1 MPGRLRMRRR
11 WWILAGVAAG
21 SLSGAELVDA
31 IVTSEKALSLL
42 TGLQMRLLAAFAVP
56 FVAGDPMRLAARLAR
71 KSCITGDDSPEQV
84 QLFVPEAAVSLA
96 AAEIAAALR
105 ISPVTA
111 GIRVREADTM
121 TTVLAPTLEALEQG
135 VVDRGKA
142 RVIAEQCAPLSEE
155 HTAVVQD
162 LVLPAAGGLTTSEL
176 REVTGQA
183 VITVDPAGAQ
193 DRHEKA
199 AARRELA
206 LQALPDAMAS
216 LKAFLPADGAVKI
229 FPGQ

>member
-1 MPGRLRMRRR
+1 
-11 WWILAGVAAG
+11 
-21 SLSGAELVDA
+21 
-31 IVTSEKALSLL
+31 
-42 TGLQMRLLAAFAVP
+42 
-56 FVAGDPMRLAARLAR
+56 
-71 KSCITGDDSPEQV
+71 
-84 QLFVPEAAVSLA
+84 
-96 AAEIAAALR
+96 
-105 ISPVTA
+105 
-111 GIRVREADTM
+111 M
-121 TTVLAPTLEALEQG
+121 TTVLAPTLGALEAG

-162 LVLPAAGGLTTSEL
+162 LVLPAAGGLSTSEL

-229 FPGQ
+229 FQVSDLFFQVLEIFLHLLYLLGCLCRETGRVAG